1 MNKPLLMLFLI
12 MSQVILAQ
20 KILDIHYSGLFNK
33 NKSFQIFNNSPL
45 TYKLKG
51 QHNFKTNQLVN
62 IKDSTLL
69 FDNDSLIYLNQIKSI
84 RIDGVMLSPLFFGA
98 GTLFLFLDTFHNI
111 AFDRPQIINNQAL
124 IVASAFYAG
133 GIIMRFVQYKYIR
146 IKHGTVLRTI
156 DANYQ
161 NMNSK

>member
-1 MNKPLLMLFLI
+1 
-12 MSQVILAQ
+12 MSQIVLAQ

-33 NKSFQIFNNSPL
+33 NKTFQIFNNSEL

-51 QHNFKTNQLVN
+51 QHKFKTNKLVN

-69 FDNDSLIYLNQIKSI
+69 FDNDSVIYLNQIKSI
-84 RIDGVMLSPLFFGA
+84 RINRVMLSPLFFGA
-98 GTLFLFLDTFHNI
+98 GTLFLLLDTFHNV
-111 AFDRPQIINNQAL
+111 AFDRPQIVNNQAL
-124 IVASAFYAG
+124 VIASIFYAG

-146 IKHGTVLRTI
+146 IKHNTVLRTI

>member
-1 MNKPLLMLFLI
+1 MLFLI
-12 MSQVILAQ
+12 ISQIVQAQ
-20 KILDIHYSGLFNK
+20 KILDIHYSGLLNK
-33 NKSFQIFNNSPL
+33 NKTFQIFNNSEL

-51 QHNFKTNQLVN
+51 QHKFKTNKLVN

-69 FDNDSLIYLNQIKSI
+69 FENDSVIYLNQIKSI
-84 RIDGVMLSPLFFGA
+84 RINGVMLSPLFFGA
-98 GTLFLFLDTFHNI
+98 GTLFLLLDTFHNV
-111 AFDRPQIINNQAL
+111 AFDRPQIVNNQAL
-124 IVASAFYAG
+124 AVTSIFYAG

-146 IKHGTVLRTI
+146 IKHNTVLRII